1 MKNSTKSRFYYI
13 RSRVYIYNTRRYNSS
28 FVTNLD
34 IKNRSPN
41 INLQESLLLP
51 KNGSPDINTQESL
64 TKSIEMT
71 NTSQL
76 NLSASAKPPFQKP
89 VEEYLPKN

>member
-1 MKNSTKSRFYYI
+1 MRNSTKSRFYYI

-28 FVTNLD
+28 FVTNL
-34 IKNRSPN
+34 KNRSPN
-41 INLQESLLLP
+41 INLQESLLLQ

-64 TKSIEMT
+64 EKSIEMT
-71 NTSQL
+71 NTSPL